1 MKVALFQFAANAVG
15 KVPAVL
21 EHMLGLVFQNALV
34 KAAGLDVVDL
44 TPLPREGEIITLA
57 GTLPPEQVD
66 ESASRV
72 GAGAAVWG
80 ELAFKPENSPV
91 LEEMEIGMRVL
102 RVGTGEP
109 PSTFSFRFRAMR
121 GDVRSTSL
129 SVDVAALEDLV
140 EEMVAAVCGELG
152 IEDGSLR
159 VDRIGEGLSLSDR
172 ALVYFVYALRL
183 VADKEAKIK
192 LYRRAISAD
201 PRFALA
207 HINLAQ
213 VLLGEGRYGEAMNA
227 LLRAHVQLK
236 GSEAE
241 PDILN
246 LLGVATMNLGMW
258 EDAVRVWKR
267 SLELSPGH
275 PEVLCNLAS
284 AFAMRDMLAEAEDHY
299 RRALEGR
306 PDFPLAWFSLGKVM
320 VQEGKYAAAEEAVY
334 HYIDLCPGD
343 PWAYFLLGTCQM
355 ELGKVE
361 EARFSLSK
369 AVQLDPSGEVG
380 KLARSKLEG

>member
-1 MKVALFQFAANAVG
+1 MKVALFQFATNAVG

-21 EHMLGLVFQNALV
+21 EHMLGLVFLNALV
-34 KAAGLDVVDL
+34 KAAGLEVVDL
-44 TPLPREGEIITLA
+44 TPPPRDGEILSLA
-57 GTLPPEQVD
+57 GALPPD
-66 ESASRV
+66 EVEELAGRV
-72 GAGAAVWG
+72 GAVYALWG
-80 ELAFKPENSPV
+80 ELAFKPENSAV
-91 LEEMEIGMRVL
+91 LEEMEIVMRVL
-102 RVGTGEP
+102 RVGAGKP
-109 PSTFSFRFRAMR
+109 PSAFSFNFRAMR
-121 GDVRSTSL
+121 GDARSASL
-129 SVDVAALEDLV
+129 CVDVAALEDLV
-140 EEMVAAVCGELG
+140 EEMVAAVCRELG
-152 IEDGSLR
+152 MEDVSFR
-159 VDRIGEGLSLSDR
+159 ADRIGEGLTLSDR

-183 VADKEAKIK
+183 VADREAKIK

-213 VLLGEGRYGEAMNA
+213 LLLGEGRYGEAMNA

-258 EDAVRVWKR
+258 EDAVRVWNR
-267 SLELSPGH
+267 SLELRPDH

-284 AFAMRDMLAEAEDHY
+284 AFSMRGMLAEAEDHY

-320 VQEGKYAAAEEAVY
+320 AQEGKFAAAEEAVRN
-334 HYIDLCPGD
+334 YIDLCPGD
-343 PWAYFLLGTCQM
+343 PWAYFLLGTCQL
-355 ELGKVE
+355 ELGKGE

-380 KLARSKLEG
+380 RLARQKLEG